1 MTADERLALIRIKI
15 ERAKEHIDDLKPVV
29 DAFRFSLTQPD
40 VIGSKSD
47 PQTGELT
54 FYIIDLPK
62 APATLSTISG
72 DALHNLR
79 SSLDHLAHQLV
90 LVAGKKPTLRTSFPI
105 FESATKYKAKSP
117 GKVEGMRKD
126 AIDAIDAIKPYKG
139 GNDTLWLLNK
149 LNNIDKHRLLIAVG
163 YSNYFRSITP
173 SERAAIEKTFA
184 GSHGRNVPFPYPD
197 GTDLFVPFKSPIFP
211 LKTGDELL
219 TIPGSEVEEELKCN
233 FIVAFGEPGVGEGKP
248 LLETLQQM
256 VNLVD
261 NIVLTFR
268 PLLA

>member
-1 MTADERLALIRIKI
+1 
-15 ERAKEHIDDLKPVV
+15 
-29 DAFRFSLTQPD
+29 
-40 VIGSKSD
+40 
-47 PQTGELT
+47 
-54 FYIIDLPK
+54 
-62 APATLSTISG
+62 
-72 DALHNLR
+72 
-79 SSLDHLAHQLV
+79 
-90 LVAGKKPTLRTSFPI
+90 
-105 FESATKYKAKSP
+105 
-117 GKVEGMRKD
+117 MRKD

-173 SERAAIEKTFA
+173 SERAAIKKTFA
-184 GSHGRNVPFPYPD
+184 GSHGRDVPFPYPD
-197 GTDLFVPFKSPIFP
+197 GTDLFVPFKAPIFP

>member
-1 MTADERLALIRIKI
+1 
-15 ERAKEHIDDLKPVV
+15 
-29 DAFRFSLTQPD
+29 
-40 VIGSKSD
+40 
-47 PQTGELT
+47 
-54 FYIIDLPK
+54 
-62 APATLSTISG
+62 
-72 DALHNLR
+72 
-79 SSLDHLAHQLV
+79 
-90 LVAGKKPTLRTSFPI
+90 
-105 FESATKYKAKSP
+105 
-117 GKVEGMRKD
+117 
-126 AIDAIDAIKPYKG
+126 
-139 GNDTLWLLNK
+139 
-149 LNNIDKHRLLIAVG
+149 LIAVG

-173 SERAAIEKTFA
+173 SERAAIKKTFA
-184 GSHGRNVPFPYPD
+184 GSHGRDVPFPYPD
-197 GTDLFVPFKSPIFP
+197 GTDLFVPFKAPIFP